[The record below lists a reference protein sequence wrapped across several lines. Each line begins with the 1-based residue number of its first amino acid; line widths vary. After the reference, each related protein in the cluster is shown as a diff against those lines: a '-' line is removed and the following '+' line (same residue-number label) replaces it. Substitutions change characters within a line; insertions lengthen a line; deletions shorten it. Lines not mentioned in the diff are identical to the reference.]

1 MRNIL
6 QTSLVAILGTLLLG
20 CDFSELATKGNTTSV
35 KNREALVN
43 LQPGMSP
50 KDVVQVMGEGPFST
64 ELFKGKNGESVLVYK
79 YLTRPTTFGTQAEMR
94 EENLIPLIFVN
105 NELEGWG
112 WSYLETASR
121 RYEFVI
127 KFKGPLK

>member
-20 CDFSELATKGNTTSV
+20 CDYSQLATKGKATAV

-43 LQPGMSP
+43 LQPGMPP

-64 ELFKGKNGESVLVYK
+64 EFFKGKNGERVLVYK
-79 YLTRPTTFGTQAEMR
+79 YLTRPTSFGTQAEVR
-94 EENLIPLIFVN
+94 EENLIPLVFVN
-105 NELEGWG
+105 NVLEGWG
-112 WSYLETASR
+112 WSYLETASQ
-121 RYEFVI
+121 RYEFVN
-127 KFKGPLK
+127 KVKNR